1 MKINYA
7 LISRSLIALLF
18 VVAGIQKMTHFTDT
32 AKSIASL
39 DIPLASL
46 VTLIVIIIEI
56 PVALAFAWGYRT
68 CIAGLILV
76 AFTAL
81 VTVMVHGHL
90 GVGSNLV
97 MALKNIAIIGGI
109 LGFVSMCNCGKC
121 PASICGT
128 CKNGK
133 CETHGK

>member
-7 LISRSLIALLF
+7 LFSRSLIALLF
-18 VVAGIQKMTHFTDT
+18 VVAGLQKMTHFTDT
-32 AKSIASL
+32 AKSVASL

-46 VTLIVIIIEI
+46 ATLIVVIIEI

-68 CIAGLILV
+68 CITGLILV

-81 VTVMVHGHL
+81 VTIMIHGHIN
-90 GVGSNLV
+90 VGSNLV

-121 PASICGT
+121 PASICGA

-133 CETHGK
+133 CEVHAK

>member
-18 VVAGIQKMTHFTDT
+18 VVAGIQKMTHFSDT
-32 AKSIASL
+32 TKSIASL

-46 VTLIVIIIEI
+46 ATLIVIIIEI

-68 CIAGLILV
+68 CIMGLILV
-76 AFTAL
+76 AFTAF
-81 VTVMVHGHL
+81 VTIMVHGHI

-121 PASICGT
+121 PASICGA

-133 CETHGK
+133 CESHGK

>member
-18 VVAGIQKMTHFTDT
+18 VVAGLQKLMNFTET
-32 AKSIASL
+32 ATSVGSL
-39 DIPLASL
+39 NVPLATL
-46 VTLIVIIIEI
+46 ATLIVIIIEV

-68 CIAGLILV
+68 CIAGWTLI

-81 VTVMVHGHL
+81 VTIMVHGNI
-90 GVGSNLV
+90 GVGMNLV

-109 LGFVSMCNCGKC
+109 MLAINECSCGKC
-121 PASICGT
+121 PI
-128 CKNGK
+128 GK
-133 CETHGK
+133 KGNHNQ

>member
-18 VVAGIQKMTHFTDT
+18 VVAGLQKVMNFADT
-32 AKSIASL
+32 TKSVASL
-39 DIPLASL
+39 DIPLAPL
-46 VTLIVIIIEI
+46 VTLLVIIIEI

-68 CIAGLILV
+68 CLMGLILV

-81 VTVMVHGHL
+81 VTVMVHGQISQ
-90 GVGSNLV
+90 GSNLV

-121 PASICGT
+121 PTSICGA

-133 CETHGK
+133 CEVHGK